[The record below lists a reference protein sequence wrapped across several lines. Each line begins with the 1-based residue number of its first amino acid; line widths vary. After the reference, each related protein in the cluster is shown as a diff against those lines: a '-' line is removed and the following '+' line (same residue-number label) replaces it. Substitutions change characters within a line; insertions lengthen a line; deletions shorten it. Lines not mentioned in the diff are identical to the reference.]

1 MYVTFIEHVDGSM
14 SSSRHVFFLHVIF
27 SIHLWLP
34 VAEPAKVP
42 IRKQPFERSV
52 MGRAHSKSSFSST
65 WEKCQRQL
73 GTQFWRKNYH
83 SLGVVESG
91 LRSKEC
97 MVVSGTS
104 DFAPVH
110 QRSQENNRNK
120 VRSGKS
126 EWIRSCSQDML
137 GMKSENQCDHSWFR
151 SAVQTRVLSPQ
162 IWTDLSGKKM
172 STALCTGSLDWKIS
186 WIRILLL
193 CALGSSGHRNHSS
206 ATPLQA
212 PPLLKLCAP
221 ASTFYASPRSV

>member
-1 MYVTFIEHVDGSM
+1 M
-14 SSSRHVFFLHVIF
+14 
-27 SIHLWLP
+27 
-34 VAEPAKVP
+34 
-42 IRKQPFERSV
+42 
-52 MGRAHSKSSFSST
+52 
-65 WEKCQRQL
+65 
-73 GTQFWRKNYH
+73 
-83 SLGVVESG
+83 VESG

-104 DFAPVH
+104 DVAPVH

-151 SAVQTRVLSPQ
+151 SAVQRRVLSPQ

-172 STALCTGSLDWKIS
+172 STALCTGPLDWKTS